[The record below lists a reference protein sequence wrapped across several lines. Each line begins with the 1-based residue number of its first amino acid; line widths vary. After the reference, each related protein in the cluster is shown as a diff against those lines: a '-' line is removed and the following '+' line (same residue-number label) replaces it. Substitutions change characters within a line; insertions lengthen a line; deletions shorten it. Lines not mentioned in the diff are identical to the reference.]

1 MSQNLTYF
9 VARESAGDEAIAKL
23 SSMLDTPTVRELIV
37 CVKAL
42 ELMEGYANSTGY
54 AALVEKLV
62 GAARTVMT
70 QTLAEDDMM
79 YVARAIAY
87 GSGIPLGS
95 ELRWQI
101 QNLDSHN
108 LDINGEVVAG
118 ERTLESFGDVVLET
132 FYAASAA

>member
-1 MSQNLTYF
+1 MSQTLTYF

-23 SSMLDTPTVRELIV
+23 STMLDVPTVRELIV

-42 ELMEGYANSTGY
+42 ELLEQYANSTGY
-54 AALVEKLV
+54 AALLEKLV
-62 GAARTVMT
+62 GAARTVMS
-70 QTLAEDDMM
+70 QALAEDDLM
-79 YVARAIAY
+79 YVARAISY

-108 LDINGEVVAG
+108 IDINGNVAAG